1 MEEKEIKETVVEL
14 KGKELEEYRR
24 WQATRERKSSME
36 VYNEL
41 VDEAISEVLPQYR
54 AASDILKSLKSKTL
68 DTFASVISMKREVLG
83 LSKEEGQWSH
93 TFTNSEGTARIIL
106 GVNTTDGYRDTVNEG
121 IDLVTRYIK
130 SLATDEKS
138 QQMAGMLLRL
148 LAKDARGSLKAGQ
161 VIKLRRYA
169 EESGSEDFISGVE
182 LIEDSYQP
190 SATKMYVRVQERSDR
205 SGEWQSVPLSV
216 TDVSTEEDPG
226 VTFGIPGAK
235 SDPSDPSDPSDTTE
249 EE

>member
-41 VDEAISEVLPQYR
+41 VDEAIGDVLPQYR

-83 LSKEEGQWSH
+83 LAKEEGQWSH

-130 SLATDEKS
+130 SLATDSKS

-161 VIKLRRYA
+161 VIKLRHYA
-169 EESGSEDFISGVE
+169 EESGNEDFLSGVE

-226 VTFGIPGAK
+226 VTFGIPGANR
-235 SDPSDPSDPSDTTE
+235 E
-249 EE
+249 EEKEGV

>member
-1 MEEKEIKETVVEL
+1 MEEKEIKATAAEITA
-14 KGKELEEYRR
+14 GELEEFRR
-24 WQATRERKSSME
+24 WQAMRERKSSME
-36 VYNEL
+36 TYNEL
-41 VDEAISEVLPQYR
+41 VDEAISDVLPQYR

-68 DTFASVISMKREVLG
+68 DTFSSVISMKREVLG
-83 LSKEEGQWSH
+83 LAKEEGQWSH

-169 EESGSEDFISGVE
+169 EESGNEDFLSGVE

-205 SGEWQSVPLSV
+205 SGEWASVPLSV
-216 TDVSTEEDPG
+216 TDVRTEEDPG
-226 VTFGIPGAK
+226 VTFGIPGANR
-235 SDPSDPSDPSDTTE
+235 E
-249 EE
+249 EEKEGV

>member
-1 MEEKEIKETVVEL
+1 MEEKEIKATAAEITA
-14 KGKELEEYRR
+14 GELEEFRR
-24 WQATRERKSSME
+24 WQAMRERKSSME

-41 VDEAISEVLPQYR
+41 VDEAISDVLPQYR

-83 LSKEEGQWSH
+83 LAKEEGQWSH
-93 TFTNSEGTARIIL
+93 TFMNSEGTARIIL

-169 EESGSEDFISGVE
+169 EESGSEDFMQGVE

-190 SATKMYVRVQERSDR
+190 SATKMYVRVQVRSDR
-205 SGEWQSVPLSV
+205 SGEWTSVPLSV
-216 TDVSTEEDPG
+216 TDVKTDEDPG
-226 VTFGIPGAK
+226 VTFGIPGANR
-235 SDPSDPSDPSDTTE
+235 E
-249 EE
+249 EEKEGV

>member
-1 MEEKEIKETVVEL
+1 MEEKEIKATAAEITA
-14 KGKELEEYRR
+14 GELEEFRR
-24 WQATRERKSSME
+24 WQAMRDRKSSLE

-41 VDEAISEVLPQYR
+41 VDEAIGDVLPQYR

-68 DTFASVISMKREVLG
+68 DTFASVIQMKREVLG
-83 LSKEEGQWSH
+83 LAKEEGQWSH

-169 EESGSEDFISGVE
+169 EESGNEDFLSGVE

-205 SGEWQSVPLSV
+205 SGEWASVPLSV
-216 TDVSTEEDPG
+216 TDVRTEEDPG
-226 VTFGIPGAK
+226 VTFGIPGANR
-235 SDPSDPSDPSDTTE
+235 E
-249 EE
+249 EEKEGV

>member
-1 MEEKEIKETVVEL
+1 MEEKEIKETAAEITA
-14 KGKELEEYRR
+14 GELEEFRR
-24 WQATRERKSSME
+24 WQAMRDLKSALE
-36 VYNEL
+36 TYNEL
-41 VDEAISEVLPQYR
+41 VDEAISDVLPQYR

-68 DTFASVISMKREVLG
+68 DTFSSVIQMKREVLG

-93 TFTNSEGTARIIL
+93 TFMNSEGTARIIL

-169 EESGSEDFISGVE
+169 EESGSEDFLQGVE

-205 SGEWQSVPLSV
+205 SGEWTSVPLSV
-216 TDVSTEEDPG
+216 TDVKTDEDPG
-226 VTFGIPGAK
+226 VTFGIPGAV
-235 SDPSDPSDPSDTTE
+235 SDSSDSSDMSDTTDE
-249 EE
+249 E